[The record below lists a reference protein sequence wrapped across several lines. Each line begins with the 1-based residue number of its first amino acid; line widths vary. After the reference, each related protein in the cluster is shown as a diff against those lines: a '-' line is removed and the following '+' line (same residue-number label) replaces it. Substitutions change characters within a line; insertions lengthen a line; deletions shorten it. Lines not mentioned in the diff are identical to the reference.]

1 MTEIP
6 YVLVL
11 FYSRSG
17 ATAKMAQLIGRGV
30 EQVTG
35 IEARIRTVPDV
46 SANTQATEPT
56 IPDSGAIFC
65 NEDDL
70 RNCSGL
76 ILGSPTR
83 FGNMAAAMKSY
94 IDSTGALWASG
105 ALIDK
110 PCAVFTSTSSLHG
123 GQESTLLSMALP
135 LLHHGMVFCGLPYSE
150 AALNTTSTGGT
161 PYGASHLAGT
171 DSNQKIS
178 SEESELCHALGK
190 RIGRLAIAL
199 N

>member
-17 ATAKMAQLIGRGV
+17 ATAKMAQLLGRGV

>member
-17 ATAKMAQLIGRGV
+17 ATAKMAQLLGRGV

-190 RIGRLAIAL
+190 RIGRLALAL

>member
-190 RIGRLAIAL
+190 RIGRLALAL